1 VFFPRRSVTDDATLR
16 LRLRLRNEVSQS
28 RQLKSDAR
36 SCRAQMHG
44 LPLSRVVTF
53 AHMLGRITVC
63 DHSLPGPGKGSIR
76 TMAQLSAKIP
86 VFGHSPAAT
95 ASWIPGQ

>member
-1 VFFPRRSVTDDATLR
+1 
-16 LRLRLRNEVSQS
+16 
-28 RQLKSDAR
+28 
-36 SCRAQMHG
+36 
-44 LPLSRVVTF
+44 
-53 AHMLGRITVC
+53 MLGRITVC

-76 TMAQLSAKIP
+76 TMSQLSAKIP